1 MSDAQELKKVCYSLE
16 EACQI
21 LSIGR
26 STIYEEVKAGRLQAS
41 KVGRRKVF
49 TREALERW
57 AADLP
62 KAGNYGESNRDS

>member
-1 MSDAQELKKVCYSLE
+1 MSDAQELNKVCYSLE
-16 EACQI
+16 EACHV

-26 STIYEEVKAGRLQAS
+26 STLYEEVKAGRLQA
-41 KVGRRKVF
+41 KMVGRRKVF

-62 KAGNYGESNRDS
+62 KAGNYGESSRDS